1 MRGVIKMPGLNVYF
15 TNKTFRELDR
25 LAQEA
30 EAAGKEKDTPSLI
43 VAEIVD
49 KYLKE

>member
-1 MRGVIKMPGLNVYF
+1 MPGLNVYF

-30 EAAGKEKDTPSLI
+30 EKAGEEKNTPSLI
-43 VAEIVD
+43 VAEIVE
-49 KYLKE
+49 KHLKAL